1 MAEFKSG
8 TQEEV
13 KSGAA
18 QYVQGSIIGDQSR
31 TFVGATTRTV
41 QKVVPGTQGSTKP
54 VTETTGGTG
63 IYHRTVT
70 TVKQDSS
77 GNISGGETVVYIEK
91 NGSWQPAAITKDG
104 GKTYKFSDPNYPT
117 MAGVAGAGLQKELQ
131 DANGAIHKNVDA
143 QVSRSLDKAGIKKPQ
158 DKAKIVDAT
167 KGNGAD
173 GATDTG
179 DTSQPVDLKIESSGL
194 SRNKEGSFGSYVYPV
209 DLGSTKQDVV
219 KFTMLKYEPRKFQT
233 GQDNL
238 GGFAERTKN
247 RTRLGT
253 VVLPIPSG
261 ISESNGASWGQDTMD
276 PGQALLA
283 NIALAGIK
291 GGFGAAADTAGNAL
305 GGGAANSGEV
315 KSVVATK
322 FAEAATGIGNLL
334 SRTQGAIFN
343 PNMELLFNAP
353 TLRPF
358 NFTFKMSARS
368 DKEAKQIIQII
379 RFFKQGMSPQ
389 KSASNLYLKSPHTF
403 NINYLY
409 RPKGSDAN
417 HPYIG
422 AIKECALQN
431 FVVNY
436 TPEGQYATFH
446 DGVLVSYEIQMTF
459 QELEPIFNEDYGN
472 GGNSMP
478 EDLLFRETQSS
489 KP

>member
-1 MAEFKSG
+1 
-8 TQEEV
+8 
-13 KSGAA
+13 
-18 QYVQGSIIGDQSR
+18 
-31 TFVGATTRTV
+31 VGATQQKVNTPGGKPAIRTV
-41 QKVVPGTQGSTKP
+41 
-54 VTETTGGTG
+54 GGTP
-63 IYHRTVT
+63 IFHRTT
-70 TVKQDSS
+70 TTIRQDGA
-77 GNISGGETVVYIEK
+77 GNISGGETVVFIEK
-91 NGSWQPAAITKDG
+91 NGSWQPAAISKDG
-104 GKTYKFSDPNYPT
+104 GKTYSFSDPKYPT
-117 MAGVAGAGLQKELQ
+117 MTGVAGAGLQKELQ
-131 DANGAIHKNVDA
+131 DANGAIHKNVDKN
-143 QVSRSLDKAGIKKPQ
+143 VSDALKKAGITKPE
-158 DKAKIVDAT
+158 DKAKIIDAT

-179 DTSQPVDLKIESSGL
+179 DGSKPVDLQIEGSGL
-194 SRNKEGSFGSYVYPV
+194 SRDKEGSFGSYIYPL
-209 DLGSTKQDVV
+209 DIGSTKQDVV

-261 ISESNGASWGQDTMD
+261 ISETNGASWGSDTMD
-276 PGQALLA
+276 PGKALLA

-291 GGFGAAADTAGNAL
+291 GGFSSAANTVESASEGVV
-305 GGGAANSGEV
+305 ANSGEV
-315 KSVVATK
+315 KNAVAAK
-322 FAEAATGIGNLL
+322 FAEAASGVGNLL

-368 DKEAKQIIQII
+368 DREAKQIIQII

-389 KSASNLYLKSPHTF
+389 RSSSNLYLKSPHTF

-472 GGNSMP
+472 SGSSMP

>member
-179 DTSQPVDLKIESSGL
+179 DTSQPVDLPVAVKGSDKT
-194 SRNKEGSFGSYVYPV
+194 RNEFPELKYPI
-209 DLGSTKQDVV
+209 DIATTKQDVI
-219 KFTMLKYEPRKFQT
+219 KFTMLKYEPKKFSNSSES
-233 GQDNL
+233 NL
-238 GGFAERTKN
+238 GGFSERDSN
-247 RTRLGT
+247 RKGIGH

-261 ISESNGASWGQDTMD
+261 ISDTNSVSWNGGDLDAAKAFAANV
-276 PGQALLA
+276 ALTGITKGVSAAADKLGEGA
-283 NIALAGIK
+283 TAISQNSGEVGTGLAGL
-291 GGFGAAADTAGNAL
+291 FGAAAVGTDAG
-305 GGGAANSGEV
+305 S
-315 KSVVATK
+315 
-322 FAEAATGIGNLL
+322 LL
-334 SRTQGAIFN
+334 SRTQGAVLN
-343 PNMELLFNAP
+343 PNMELLFQGP

-368 DKEAKQIIQII
+368 SDEAKQIISII

-389 KSASNLYLKSPHTF
+389 KSASNLFLKAPHTF
-403 NINYLY
+403 RVQYLHL
-409 RPKGSDAN
+409 GAN
-417 HPYIG
+417 GKDHPYIG
-422 AIKECALQN
+422 KIKECALQS
-431 FVVNY
+431 FTVSY
-436 TPEGQYATFH
+436 TPEGQYATFR
-446 DGVLVSYEIQMTF
+446 DGVLVSYEMTMQL
-459 QELEPIFNEDYGN
+459 QELEPVFNEDYGQGS
-472 GGNSMP
+472 GGNGT
-478 EDLLFRETQSS
+478 DLEIGY
-489 KP
+489 

>member
-1 MAEFKSG
+1 MASF
-8 TQEEV
+8 TCPA
-13 KSGAA
+13 GAICSA
-18 QYVQGSIIGDQSR
+18 ESKTS
-31 TFVGATTRTV
+31 VGATQQKVNGRGGKPAIRTV
-41 QKVVPGTQGSTKP
+41 
-54 VTETTGGTG
+54 GGTP
-63 IYHRTVT
+63 IFHRTVT
-70 TVKQDSS
+70 TVKQDGA
-77 GNISGGETVVYIEK
+77 GNISGGETVVYIIK
-91 NGSWQPAAITKDG
+91 NGSWQPAAISKDG
-104 GKTYKFSDPNYPT
+104 GKTYSFSDPKYPT
-117 MAGVAGAGLQKELQ
+117 MDGVAGSGLQKELQ
-131 DANGAIHKNVDA
+131 NPNGAIHKNTDDQA
-143 QVSRSLDKAGIKKPQ
+143 SRALDKAGITKPQ

-173 GATDTG
+173 GATDIG
-179 DTSQPVDLKIESSGL
+179 DGSKPVDLQIEGSGL
-194 SRNKEGSFGSYVYPV
+194 SRNKEGSFGSYIYPL
-209 DLGSTKQDVV
+209 DIGSTKQDVV

-261 ISESNGASWGQDTMD
+261 ISETNGASWGSDTMD

-291 GGFGAAADTAGNAL
+291 GGFGAAADTTGNAL
-305 GGGAANSGEV
+305 EGAAGNTGEV
-315 KSVVATK
+315 KNAVATK

-368 DKEAKQIIQII
+368 DREAKQIIQII

-389 KSASNLYLKSPHTF
+389 RSSSNLYLKSPHTF

-409 RPKGSDAN
+409 RPKGSDAD

-472 GGNSMP
+472 SGSSMP